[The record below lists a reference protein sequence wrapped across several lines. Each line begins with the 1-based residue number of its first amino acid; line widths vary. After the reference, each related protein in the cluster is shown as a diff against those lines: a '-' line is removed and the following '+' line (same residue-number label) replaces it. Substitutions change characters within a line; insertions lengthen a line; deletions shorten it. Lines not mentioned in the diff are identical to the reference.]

1 MNGTILQ
8 LERIRRLANDWG
20 IPMSEIR
27 VWGDT
32 FGNDGKPN
40 GNLMVSWPNGR
51 GNWYSGLI
59 EKDGRM
65 HT

>member
-1 MNGTILQ
+1 MIGTVLQ
-8 LERIRRLANDWG
+8 LERIRRLANDYR
-20 IPMSEIR
+20 IPMNEIR
-27 VWGDT
+27 VWRDT
-32 FGNDGKPN
+32 FGGKPN
-40 GNLMVSWPNGR
+40 GNIMVSWPNGR